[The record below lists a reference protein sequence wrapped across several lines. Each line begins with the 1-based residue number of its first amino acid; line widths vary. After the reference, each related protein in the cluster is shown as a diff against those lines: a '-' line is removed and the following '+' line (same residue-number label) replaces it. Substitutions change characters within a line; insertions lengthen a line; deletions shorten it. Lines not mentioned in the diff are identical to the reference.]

1 MSKEDDLNRELS
13 YGDII
18 EDNNYEIDLQDLDL
32 NIIKKSDYEF

>member
-18 EDNNYEIDLQDLDL
+18 EDNNYEVDLQDLDL

>member
-1 MSKEDDLNRELS
+1 MSKEDDLNLELS

-18 EDNNYEIDLQDLDL
+18 EDNNYEVDLQDLDL